1 MDARRRELIGLIV
14 KECNGPQP
22 DHDATI
28 DRLIE
33 AYECEELARLRE
45 RVKRLKGQGRGRRT

>member
-1 MDARRRELIGLIV
+1 MDARRRELIVMIQR
-14 KECNGPQP
+14 ECAGPMP
-22 DHDATI
+22 DHEATI

-45 RVKRLKGQGRGRRT
+45 RVKRLKGQCKGRRG